1 PAAPKVEL
9 LHSLGRLVRGLS
21 ALFWGLPIALVV
33 CVQTAKS
40 EWLRPLGITPP
51 IAATA
56 LLFYGVMSL
65 GHFQK
70 QERVWNRA
78 LDRARFFALINLG
91 LSPFVYWW
99 SKIPSQPFFL
109 LSLEVMALSGL
120 LFLFSL
126 NPLLVR
132 LTAMLPDETLRLETK
147 FFTTVNRCLV
157 LATLLGLLFYFGLGR
172 MKALPH
178 QVNEFLNLV
187 DRIGLWLILFLV
199 LLPVAMTMAL
209 LWKVKEVILASV
221 FGGE

>member
-1 PAAPKVEL
+1 MPDNPTLTGAAPTTMADPAASKVEL
-9 LHSLGRLVRGLS
+9 LNSLGRLVRGLS

-40 EWLRPLGITPP
+40 EWLRPLGTVPP

-78 LDRARFFALINLG
+78 LDRARTFALINLG

-109 LSLEVMALSGL
+109 VSLELMAMSGL
-120 LFLFSL
+120 LFLFAL

-132 LTAMLPDETLRLETK
+132 LTAML
-147 FFTTVNRCLV
+147 
-157 LATLLGLLFYFGLGR
+157 LGAGR
-172 MKALPH
+172 H
-178 QVNEFLNLV
+178 
-187 DRIGLWLILFLV
+187 
-199 LLPVAMTMAL
+199 
-209 LWKVKEVILASV
+209 
-221 FGGE
+221 